1 MTNGRRRGHGVSA
14 NSGAPLLSSTG
25 GRCTTRRQVLRGGV
39 GLLGALTLA
48 ACGRGGGGGDDA
60 TPQASVVTTVHG
72 YGDPERWKDRDLV
85 VTSWGGEYQRAQERA
100 IFEPFQ
106 RLTGATIRREF
117 TDIQQLREQVED
129 DSTAWDVCDVLQ
141 EDVLSLANLGV
152 IAPIDSLTIDLGDLV
167 QGAVQDFA
175 VASSY
180 SATVMAAR
188 TDAWEN
194 GAVPQ
199 SWAEFWDAG
208 RFPGLRGLQRRAEGT
223 LEFALLSDGVAVHE
237 LYPLDVERALAR
249 IDALWES
256 VGLWWEQGAQP
267 AQLLNADAIALTSV
281 WNSRVERGVAD
292 DAPVTTIWHGAAID
306 GDAWVMP
313 RGARNAD
320 VALDFIKFAT
330 RPEVCAAFCASI
342 PFGPVNRNAFDFL
355 PEERGRELPTWP
367 ENLEHGFLVD
377 HAWWFKHRERVQAEF
392 DAWYA
397 DHPSP

>member
-1 MTNGRRRGHGVSA
+1 MTNGRTPARRHSA
-14 NSGAPLLSSTG
+14 ESLAQVLTG
-25 GRCTTRRQVLRGGV
+25 MRDRRTTRRQVLRGGV
-39 GLLGALTLA
+39 GVIGALTLA
-48 ACGRGGGGGDDA
+48 ACGAGRGDADDA
-60 TPQASVVTTVHG
+60 SPQASAVTAVHG
-72 YGDPERWKDRDLV
+72 YNDPQRWKDRDLV

-117 TDIQQLREQVED
+117 TDTQQLREQVED
-129 DSTAWDVCDVLQ
+129 DSSEWDVCDVLQ

-152 IAPIDSLTIDLGDLV
+152 ITPIDSLTIDLGDLV

-199 SWAEFWDAG
+199 TWAEFWDAG

-223 LEFALLSDGVAVHE
+223 LEFALLSDGVATTD
-237 LYPLDVERALAR
+237 LYPLDVDRALAR
-249 IDALWES
+249 IDELWAS

-267 AQLLNADAIALTSV
+267 AQLLNASAIALTSV

-292 DAPVTTIWHGAAID
+292 DAPVTTIWNGAAID
-306 GDAWVMP
+306 GDAWVIP

-355 PEERGRELPTWP
+355 SDERGPELPTWP
-367 ENLEHGFLVD
+367 QNLERGFLVD

-392 DAWYA
+392 DIWYA
-397 DHPSP
+397 DHPEP